1 MLRYMLDTDICI
13 YVINDR
19 PSEVRRIFNERAEQL
34 CISSVSLA
42 ELHYGAAK
50 SESPARSLSVAESFA
65 ARLEVLPFEEKAAAH
80 YGEIRAELERAGT
93 PIGPYD
99 LMIAGH
105 ARSQGLTLVTNN
117 TREFERV
124 GGLRTENW
132 AGREARRP

>member
-1 MLRYMLDTDICI
+1 MLDTNICI

-50 SESPARSLSVAESFA
+50 SESPERSLSVAESFA

-80 YGEIRAELERAGT
+80 YGEIRADLERAGT

-117 TREFERV
+117 IREFERV

>member
-1 MLRYMLDTDICI
+1 MLDTDICI

-50 SESPARSLSVAESFA
+50 SELPVRSLSVAESFA

-80 YGEIRAELERAGT
+80 YGEIRADLERAGI

-105 ARSQGLTLVTNN
+105 ARSQGLALVINN

>member
-1 MLRYMLDTDICI
+1 MLDTNICI

-42 ELHYGAAK
+42 ELHYGAVK
-50 SESPARSLSVAESFA
+50 SESPERSLSVAESFA

-80 YGEIRAELERAGT
+80 YGEIRADLERAGI

-117 TREFERV
+117 IREFERV

>member
-1 MLRYMLDTDICI
+1 MTYSGAGYT
-13 YVINDR
+13 INDR

-50 SESPARSLSVAESFA
+50 SELPARSPSVAESFA
-65 ARLEVLPFEEKAAAH
+65 APLEVLPFEEKAAVH
-80 YGEIRAELERAGT
+80 YGEIRAALERAGI

-105 ARSQGLTLVTNN
+105 ARSQGPTLVTNN

-124 GGLRTENW
+124 DGLRTENW

>member
-1 MLRYMLDTDICI
+1 MLRYMLDTNICI

-50 SESPARSLSVAESFA
+50 SESPARSFGVVGSFA

-80 YGEIRAELERAGT
+80 YGEIRADLERAGT

>member
-1 MLRYMLDTDICI
+1 MLDTNICI

-50 SESPARSLSVAESFA
+50 SELPARNLSVVGSFA
-65 ARLEVLPFEEKAAAH
+65 ARLEILSFEEKAAAH
-80 YGEIRAELERAGT
+80 YGEIRADLERAGI

-124 GGLRTENW
+124 GGPRTENW
-132 AGREARRP
+132 AGREA